1 MSRPTSKDIRE
12 TPLYSAAEAAHYLR
26 LPASTVRAWSFG
38 QTYRGRSGEPFQ
50 FEPVIAVADRKNRRL
65 SFINLIEILVLAAIR
80 RRHRVPLP
88 QVRNAVSYLRKRFPS
103 PHPLADHDFQ
113 TNGVDLF
120 VEKFGEILNISRE
133 GQIEMKQ
140 LIEASLRCVERDD
153 KGIPV
158 KLYLAR
164 DHRRSCVVIDPNRG
178 FGRPVLDGSGVRTEV
193 VVERFNAGE
202 AIASLA
208 DDYALDVNVI
218 EDIIRSELPLAA

>member
-1 MSRPTSKDIRE
+1 MSRPTAKDIRE
-12 TPLYSAAEAAHYLR
+12 MPLYSAAEAAHFLR
-26 LPASTVRAWSFG
+26 LPVSTVRAWSFG
-38 QTYRGRSGEPFQ
+38 QAYRDRDGESRLFDA
-50 FEPVIAVADRKNRRL
+50 VIAVADPKNRRL

-88 QVRNAVSYLRKRFPS
+88 KVRIAVSYLRKRFPS

-120 VEKFGEILNISRE
+120 VEKFGEVLNISRD
-133 GQIEMKQ
+133 GQIEIKQ

-153 KGIPV
+153 KGIPI
-158 KLYLAR
+158 KLYLPR
-164 DHRRSCVVIDPNRG
+164 DQQRSCVVIDPNRG

-208 DDYALDVNVI
+208 DDYALEVNVI